1 MKVMGPNYSEVMN
14 QNLKSEKPQQHR
26 IHLLVTKKLLKLIL
40 KNAENVFLASLLGVS
55 RFST

>member
-26 IHLLVTKKLLKLIL
+26 IHLLVTKKTSKTHLEKCR
-40 KNAENVFLASLLGVS
+40 ECVS
-55 RFST
+55 GFFAWCF